1 MERIAPF
8 LVMALVLVVACKKD
22 EDTPDPAP
30 TPTPTPQ
37 GVGDIDGNRYDTLT
51 IGGLTWFTENLR
63 VRNFRNGDPI
73 PFDTSN
79 AYWGTLETFCTV
91 LDNDMANEDQFGL
104 LYNYRAVTDP
114 RGLCPDGWHPSTDG
128 DWGALELALGMDPS
142 EVGMNSYPTYG
153 ERGVAANVSG
163 KLKALQLWPTLDGT
177 VTNSSGNG
185 RAAGPLSRAT
195 TRRLQHFCE
204 RVLLDKYFRLVPAAF
219 GWNPWCDPPVPR
231 AKQRHARGGLLL
243 PLREGLIQR
252 ITLTRPQPTPEHYVQ
267 GSLHNDR
274 PSRLARIVQKGRGHP
289 RPRTHDHTH
298 TSRRG
303 GHRRQPLRH
312 AFHRRAHLVH
322 REPARAPLQERGQH
336 PVCVRQRAMARRAR
350 SRAVQCLPERRGAG
364 ALAWA
369 ALYRGRGA
377 GPAWGL
383 SGGLAPIHRR

>member
-1 MERIAPF
+1 MSP
-8 LVMALVLVVACKKD
+8 VKKD

-177 VTNSSGNG
+177 VTNSSGM
-185 RAAGPLSRAT
+185 A
-195 TRRLQHFCE
+195 
-204 RVLLDKYFRLVPAAF
+204 VLP
-219 GWNPWCDPPVPR
+219 
-231 AKQRHARGGLLL
+231 
-243 PLREGLIQR
+243 
-252 ITLTRPQPTPEHYVQ
+252 
-267 GSLHNDR
+267 
-274 PSRLARIVQKGRGHP
+274 
-289 RPRTHDHTH
+289 
-298 TSRRG
+298 
-303 GHRRQPLRH
+303 
-312 AFHRRAHLVH
+312 
-322 REPARAPLQERGQH
+322 
-336 PVCVRQRAMARRAR
+336 AR
-350 SRAVQCLPERRGAG
+350 SRAPQQGGFNTSASAYFWTSTSGWYRQLSDGTPGVIRRSPGQSSDTPGAG
-364 ALAWA
+364 
-369 ALYRGRGA
+369 YSCRCVKD
-377 GPAWGL
+377 
-383 SGGLAPIHRR
+383 